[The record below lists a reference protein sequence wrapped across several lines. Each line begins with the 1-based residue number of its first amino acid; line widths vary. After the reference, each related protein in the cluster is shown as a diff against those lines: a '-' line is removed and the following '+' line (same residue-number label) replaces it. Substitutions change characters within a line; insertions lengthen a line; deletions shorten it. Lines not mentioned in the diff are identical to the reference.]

1 MKMFGNKKK
10 RETFNGSIHS
20 GDVEKHKSVS
30 GDEDIHTLIQD
41 DEFGVALSMTRR
53 NGEPS
58 SLMIVFVTNS
68 SVVRLK
74 NTDILP
80 CRPLVI
86 DEKQARA
93 LAWGKARMVFT
104 MNEA

>member
-1 MKMFGNKKK
+1 M
-10 RETFNGSIHS
+10 HS
-20 GDVEKHKSVS
+20 GNPERHKTVS
-30 GDEDIHTLIQD
+30 GDENIHALIQD
-41 DEFGVALSMTRR
+41 DEFGVALSMTRE
-53 NGEPS
+53 GDAS

-86 DEKQARA
+86 TEKQAVA

-104 MNEA
+104 MIEGE

>member
-30 GDEDIHTLIQD
+30 GDEDIHALIQD
-41 DEFGVALSMTRR
+41 DEFGIALSMTRA
-53 NGEPS
+53 GDSS